1 MVILWFSTL
10 KYLLI
15 SPLALLPLWTFYMS
29 NQMIAISDLGNTL
42 IIQSFEVIAMLLKIW
57 LFLIIV
63 STTSN
68 EIEVLVFSK
77 K

>member
-1 MVILWFSTL
+1 MVTLWFSTL

-42 IIQSFEVIAMLLKIW
+42 IIQSFEVIAMLLKI
-57 LFLIIV
+57 
-63 STTSN
+63 
-68 EIEVLVFSK
+68 
-77 K
+77 

>member
-29 NQMIAISDLGNTL
+29 NQIIAISDLGNTL